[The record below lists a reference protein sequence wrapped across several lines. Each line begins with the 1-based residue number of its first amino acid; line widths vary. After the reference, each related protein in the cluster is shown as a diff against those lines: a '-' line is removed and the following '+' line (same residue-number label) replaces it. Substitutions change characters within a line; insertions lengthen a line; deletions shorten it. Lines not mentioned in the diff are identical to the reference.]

1 MKPELNGPM
10 YLINKRDLYANIV
23 TISND
28 PPSALVAR
36 PLTGSG
42 VTPAKDNMSQCHRM
56 RVLPE
61 PRL

>member
-1 MKPELNGPM
+1 M

-61 PRL
+61 PRS